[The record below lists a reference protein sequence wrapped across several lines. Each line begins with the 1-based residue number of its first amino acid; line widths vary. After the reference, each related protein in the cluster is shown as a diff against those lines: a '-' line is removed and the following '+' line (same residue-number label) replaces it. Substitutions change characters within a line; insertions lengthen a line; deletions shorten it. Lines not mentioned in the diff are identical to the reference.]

1 MAEPATLLEVED
13 AVVRYD
19 VEGGGRITALN
30 GVSLSIRR
38 GETVGLVGESGCGK
52 STLGRAIL
60 RLVEMDE
67 GRVVFEGVDLATLK
81 RRELRRLRRDLAV
94 VFQDP
99 RGSLD
104 PRMRIGEIISE
115 PLRVHDLAQGSA
127 LLDRVRSILEEV
139 GLDDT
144 FARRRPTELSG
155 GQQQR
160 VGIARALVANPK
172 LVVLDEPVSALDVSI
187 QAQVINL
194 LQDLQKEVSAAFLF
208 IAHNLAVVRHLSDRV
223 AVMYLGEIVEEAPS
237 AELFTHPRHP
247 YTQGL
252 VASVL
257 RADLEAPARLAEV
270 ARLTPGEV
278 PGLLDPPSG
287 CRFRTRCVYAQEICS
302 QEVPRL
308 EDVAS
313 DGGHRVACH
322 FWQSIPDP
330 APVARAK

>member
-1 MAEPATLLEVED
+1 MAEAGTLLQVED

-19 VEGGGRITALN
+19 VDGGGKLTALN

-60 RLVEMDE
+60 RLVELDG
-67 GRVVFEGVDLATLK
+67 GRVLFDGLDLSTLK

-104 PRMRIGEIISE
+104 PRMRIGEIIAE
-115 PLRVHDLAQGSA
+115 PLLVHDLAEGSD
-127 LLDRVRSILEEV
+127 LEQRVRSMLEAV
-139 GLDDT
+139 GLDDS

-187 QAQVINL
+187 QAQVINV
-194 LQDLQKEVSAAFLF
+194 LQDLQREFSAAFLF
-208 IAHNLAVVRHLSDRV
+208 IAHNLAVVRHLSARV
-223 AVMYLGEIVEEAPS
+223 AVMYMGEIVEEAPA
-237 AELFTHPRHP
+237 AELFGRPRHP
-247 YTQGL
+247 YAQGL

-257 RADLEAPARLAEV
+257 RPDLEAPARLAEV

-278 PGLLDPPSG
+278 PSLLDPPSG
-287 CRFRTRCVYAQEICS
+287 CRFRTRCVYAEEICS
-302 QEVPRL
+302 REVPQL

-313 DGGHRVACH
+313 DGDHRVACH

-330 APVARAK
+330 VPVARAR